1 MAFKC
6 LCLSLLIS
14 LPLTLFLTLYLFI
27 FPDEVLCA
35 RNFLT
40 INSCK
45 YNALL
50 ILKVNYVIVFL
61 ITIKRKPEDST
72 RKYYEDT
79 AQSGKEPEHISLSN

>member
-1 MAFKC
+1 MSVF
-6 LCLSLLIS
+6 LSLDLS
-14 LPLTLFLTLYLFI
+14 PAHSFPYALFFF

-50 ILKVNYVIVFL
+50 ILKVNYVIVFV